1 MAALNPYLNFNGN
14 AEEAFNFYKSV
25 FGGEFATVMRFDQM
39 PGDQKP
45 ASDEANKIMHI
56 ALPVGKGNMLMASDV
71 AQAYPQAV
79 AGTNYSIS
87 ITADSEEEARKLF
100 DGLSQGGN
108 VTVPLDKAFW
118 GSLFGM
124 LTDKFGI
131 QWMMSYDYNR
141 HQ

>member
-1 MAALNPYLNFNGN
+1 MPALNPYLNFNGN
-14 AEEAFNFYKSV
+14 AEEAFNFYKSI
-25 FGGEFATVMRFDQM
+25 FGGDFAAVIRFDQM

-45 ASDEANKIMHI
+45 APDEANKLMHI

-71 AQAYPQAV
+71 PQAYPRAV

-100 DGLSQGGN
+100 DGLSEGGQ
-108 VTVPLDKAFW
+108 VTMPLDKAFW

-124 LTDKFGI
+124 LTDKFGV

-141 HQ
+141 H